1 MFKRLI
7 ITTIANRR
15 KKEIDKWSNN
25 PIKSQEKTLKKL
37 IKAGRQTL
45 FGKAHN
51 FSQINNYEDYKQNIP
66 VVDYEGIKS
75 YINKIMEG
83 HRDVLWPGRPI
94 YFAVTVFP
102 LPTFNTS
109 PNKDLFLE
117 TFVIAL
123 MTSET

>member
-7 ITTIANRR
+7 IRTIASRR

-25 PIKSQEKTLKKL
+25 PLKSQEKTLKKL

-51 FSQINNYEDYKQNIP
+51 FSQINNYEDYKKNTP

-75 YINKIMEG
+75 YINK
-83 HRDVLWPGRPI
+83 
-94 YFAVTVFP
+94 
-102 LPTFNTS
+102 
-109 PNKDLFLE
+109 NK
-117 TFVIAL
+117 
-123 MTSET
+123 